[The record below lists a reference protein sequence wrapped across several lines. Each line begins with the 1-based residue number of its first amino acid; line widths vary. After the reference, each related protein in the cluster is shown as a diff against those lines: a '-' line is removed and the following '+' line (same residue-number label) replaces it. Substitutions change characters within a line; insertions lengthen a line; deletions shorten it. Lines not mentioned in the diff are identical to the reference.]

1 MFFYLMHFND
11 FLKNLLMKMTSSYAK
26 CHVIFI
32 TFLYLTTIT
41 ASSYFYYKIIDPGIW
56 HNSDLFINLAI
67 YILLYYFLYNISFV
81 LANFSSSLS
90 QGLYFSKLKKNNL
103 LRSTLERDIKSVGE
117 LHNIFLN
124 YYVTLSILF
133 ITSYRLIKISVALFI
148 VYAVVIS
155 FIMLALKVW
164 QKKIKLLDKKR
175 KEIID
180 RFIKSSK
187 ENHWSSAFIIRA
199 YENRVVWKLQ
209 KYMTISRV
217 IYNLAPLM
225 ALIIALSFNYLNV
238 FSLSLS
244 QTASLVIISTVLI
257 DIADS
262 TSYLVFY
269 SSQISN
275 GLERIKK
282 LSLADSQEVYSEFKF
297 LKRDML
303 RCFIKTANNFKQHWL
318 KQYIKYFIYGKKSS
332 KTISLLFFS
341 LCLLT
346 NYSFLKFKFD
356 VFVVSRA
363 NLIILLS
370 LMLISLISLILA
382 DLSLKRV
389 FYMNAKYTIFS
400 LIMKVSQRKANDKDI
415 EVLSYD
421 TKVLDDGISFSL
433 TEFFFALSTSVIFV
447 YSYINIGAS
456 LYILTATILMFL
468 IGQYFYRKVA
478 VFTKQMEVYFVTR
491 SGTLLSKEARN
502 YPYAVQVYFSS
513 LSSQLANTINN
524 RLFMIYC
531 ASLIAIVIFS
541 LSFFS
546 LASNFSL
553 IVATVSLLFKLS
565 HSLSYAIRYLSQLE
579 GWSIS
584 VARTLSRIY

>member
-11 FLKNLLMKMTSSYAK
+11 FLKNLLMKMTSRHAK
-26 CHVIFI
+26 CYII
-32 TFLYLTTIT
+32 ILTLLYLTTIT
-41 ASSYFYYKIIDPGIW
+41 ASSYFYYKIIDPKIW
-56 HNSDLFINLAI
+56 HNSDLFINLALF
-67 YILLYYFLYNISFV
+67 ILLYYFLYNISFV

-90 QGLYFSKLKKNNL
+90 QAIYFSKLKKNNL
-103 LRSTLERDIKSVGE
+103 LRATLERDIKSVGE

-148 VYAVVIS
+148 VYALVIS

-164 QKKIKLLDKKR
+164 QKKIKLLDRKR

-187 ENHWSSAFIIRA
+187 ENHWSSAFIIRS

-209 KYMTISRV
+209 KYMTVSRV

-225 ALIIALSFNYLNV
+225 ALIIALSLNYLNI

-297 LKRDML
+297 LKKDML

-318 KQYIKYFIYGKKSS
+318 KQYIKYFIYGKNSS
-332 KTISLLFFS
+332 KTIFLLVLS

-346 NYSFLKFKFD
+346 TYSFLKFKFD
-356 VFVVSRA
+356 VYVVSRA

-370 LMLISLISLILA
+370 LIFIALISLIMA

-389 FYMNAKYTIFS
+389 FYMNAKYTIFA

-421 TKVLDDGISFSL
+421 TKILDDGISFSL

-447 YSYINIGAS
+447 YSYINLGAS
-456 LYILTATILMFL
+456 LYILTAIILMFL

-491 SGTLLSKEARN
+491 SGTLLSKEVHD

-524 RLFMIYC
+524 RVFMIYC
-531 ASLIAIVIFS
+531 AFLIAVVIFS

-546 LASNFSL
+546 LTSNFSL

-584 VARTLSRIY
+584 VSRTLSRIY